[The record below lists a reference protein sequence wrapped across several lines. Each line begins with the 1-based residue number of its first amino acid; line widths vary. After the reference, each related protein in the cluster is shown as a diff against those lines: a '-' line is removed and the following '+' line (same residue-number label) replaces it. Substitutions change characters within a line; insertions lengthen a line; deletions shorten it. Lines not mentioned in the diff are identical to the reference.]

1 MNALRGCVSSAV
13 AVDRRFMNRHQD
25 IVVMCFFWIGSYS
38 ICSRMVVDFCVL
50 ESPRTCRK
58 GLEAPRS
65 ILCER
70 LDRCLL
76 SREHADA
83 GPYYST
89 MIYIYIIFAKEQ
101 RMAIAAIP
109 LLARADE
116 R

>member
-25 IVVMCFFWIGSYS
+25 TVVMCLFWIGSCS

-89 MIYIYIIFAKEQ
+89 MIYIYILYIFAKEQ
-101 RMAIAAIP
+101 GMAIP